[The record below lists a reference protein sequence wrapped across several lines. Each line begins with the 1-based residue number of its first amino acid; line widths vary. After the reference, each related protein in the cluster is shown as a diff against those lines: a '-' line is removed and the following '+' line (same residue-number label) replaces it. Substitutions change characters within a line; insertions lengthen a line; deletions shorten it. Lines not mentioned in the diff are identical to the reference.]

1 MLKDQTGLV
10 MTGSDAAI
18 AHYNRAIGHLL
29 AFQPEVVAQTEAA
42 RASDPSCVMAQ
53 ALRAYLGLMSSE
65 YPDAV
70 HAARFVTG
78 ISATSD
84 REAGHLRA
92 IGQWLAGDWHGAS
105 RTLDSLLVL
114 YPRDILALSVGH
126 QLDFFLGEA
135 GNLRD
140 RISRALPHWDPD
152 HHLYGYLLGMQAFG
166 LEECGQYEAAE
177 QVGRAAIAHHADDVW
192 AIHAVGHTYE
202 MRGLFQEGIDF
213 LDSHSASW
221 ATSNFLKVHTSWH
234 KAIFALEKHDF
245 GTALAICDETLSGDH
260 SLRTALEMA
269 DAGSLLWRLHLDEV
283 DVANRWE
290 PLADAWAAKDPT
302 CWYVFN
308 DLHAILALVGA
319 GRQAEAETLVA
330 RMEAAALSPERLLTN
345 GLAMV
350 SAGLPVAQAL
360 TAFGRGDYEQ
370 AVSTMAPVRHQ
381 LSIFGGSHAQR
392 DVFQRTLLV
401 AARRAGQTQ
410 FAQILCEDR
419 LAQRPTSVW
428 AKTQQ
433 YHLTITG

>member
-1 MLKDQTGLV
+1 MRKDQTGLL
-10 MTGSDAAI
+10 MAGSEEAV

-42 RASDPSCVMAQ
+42 RAADPSCVMAQ

-65 YPDAV
+65 YLDAV
-70 HAARFVTG
+70 HAARFVAGLCGTN
-78 ISATSD
+78 A
-84 REAGHLRA
+84 REAAHLSA
-92 IGQWLAGDWHGAS
+92 IDQWIAGDWHGAS
-105 RTLDSLLVL
+105 RTLDQLLSL

-135 GNLRD
+135 VNLRG
-140 RISRALPHWDPD
+140 RITRALPHWDTN

-166 LEECGQYEAAE
+166 LEECGLYEAAE
-177 QVGRAAIAHHADDVW
+177 QAGRAAIAHHADDVW

-202 MRGLFQEGIDF
+202 MRGLFEDGISF
-213 LDSHSASW
+213 LESQSSSW
-221 ATSNFLKVHTSWH
+221 TTSNFLKVHTSWH
-234 KAIFALEKHDF
+234 KAIFALERQDYD
-245 GTALAICDETLSGDH
+245 TALAICDETLSCDQ

-290 PLADAWAAKDPT
+290 PLAEAWAAKDPT

-319 GRQAEAETLVA
+319 GQQAEAEAIVA
-330 RMEAAALSPERLLTN
+330 RMEAAALCSERLMSN
-345 GLAMV
+345 GLAMA

-360 TAFGRGDYEQ
+360 TAFGRGDYGQ
-370 AVSTMAPVRHQ
+370 AVSIMAPVRHQ
-381 LSIFGGSHAQR
+381 MSIFGGSHAQR

-401 AARRAGQTQ
+401 AARRAGQTA
-410 FAQILCEDR
+410 FAEILCQER
-419 LAQRPTSVW
+419 LETRPNSVW
-428 AKTQQ
+428 AAAQSQ
-433 YHLTITG
+433 LL

>member
-1 MLKDQTGLV
+1 MLKDQTGLL
-10 MTGSDAAI
+10 MAGSEEAV

-42 RASDPSCVMAQ
+42 RAADPSCVMAQ

-65 YPDAV
+65 YLDAV
-70 HAARFVTG
+70 HAARFVAGLCGTN
-78 ISATSD
+78 A
-84 REAGHLRA
+84 REAAHLSA
-92 IGQWLAGDWHGAS
+92 IDQWIAGDWHGAS
-105 RTLDSLLVL
+105 RTLDRLLSL

-135 GNLRD
+135 VNLRG
-140 RISRALPHWDPD
+140 RITRALPHWDTN

-166 LEECGQYEAAE
+166 LEECGLYEAAE
-177 QVGRAAIAHHADDVW
+177 QAGRAAIAHHADDVW

-202 MRGLFQEGIDF
+202 MRGLFEDGISF
-213 LDSHSASW
+213 LDSQSHSW
-221 ATSNFLKVHTSWH
+221 TTSNFLKVHTSWH
-234 KAIFALEKHDF
+234 KAIFALERQDYD
-245 GTALAICDETLSGDH
+245 TALAIFDETLSCDQ

-290 PLADAWAAKDPT
+290 PLAEAWAAKDPT

-319 GRQAEAETLVA
+319 GQQAEAEAIVA
-330 RMEAAALSPERLLTN
+330 RMEAAALCSERLMSN
-345 GLAMV
+345 GLAMA

-360 TAFGRGDYEQ
+360 TAFGRGDYGQ
-370 AVSTMAPVRHQ
+370 AVSIMAPVRHQ
-381 LSIFGGSHAQR
+381 MSIFGGSHAQR

-401 AARRAGQTQ
+401 AARRAGQTA
-410 FAQILCEDR
+410 FAEILCQER
-419 LAQRPTSVW
+419 LETRPNSVW
-428 AKTQQ
+428 AAAQSQ
-433 YHLTITG
+433 LL

>member
-1 MLKDQTGLV
+1 MLKDQTGLL

-70 HAARFVTG
+70 NAARFVRG
-78 ISATSD
+78 LTSTD
-84 REAGHLRA
+84 ARETFHLSA
-92 IGQWLAGDWHGAS
+92 IGQWIAGDWHGAS
-105 RTLDSLLVL
+105 RTLDELLSL

-140 RISRALPHWDPD
+140 RVTRALPHWDPD

-177 QVGRAAIAHHADDVW
+177 QAGRAAIAHHADDVW

-202 MRGLFQEGIDF
+202 MRGLFEEGIDF
-213 LDSHSASW
+213 LDSQSASW
-221 ATSNFLKVHTSWH
+221 TTSNFLKVHTSWH
-234 KAIFALEKHDF
+234 RAIFALERHDY
-245 GTALAICDETLSGDH
+245 GTALAICDETLSCDQ

-283 DVANRWE
+283 DVGSRWE

-308 DLHAILALVGA
+308 DLHAILALVGT
-319 GRQAEAETLVA
+319 GRQAEAETIVA
-330 RMEAAALSPERLLTN
+330 RMETAARSPERLVSN
-345 GLAMV
+345 GLAMA

-360 TAFGRGDYEQ
+360 TAFGRGNYGQ
-370 AVSTMAPVRHQ
+370 VVSIMAPVRHQ

-410 FAQILCEDR
+410 FAKNLCDER
-419 LAQRPTSVW
+419 LTLRPTSVW
-428 AKTQQ
+428 SKIQRQQ
-433 YHLTITG
+433 VTA

>member
-1 MLKDQTGLV
+1 MLKDQTGLL
-10 MTGSDAAI
+10 MAGSEEAV

-29 AFQPEVVAQTEAA
+29 AFQPEVVGQTEAA
-42 RASDPSCVMAQ
+42 RAADPSCVMAQ

-70 HAARFVTG
+70 NAARFVRG
-78 ISATSD
+78 LTSSD
-84 REAGHLRA
+84 AREALHLSA
-92 IGQWLAGDWHGAS
+92 IGQWIAGDWHGAS
-105 RTLDSLLVL
+105 RTLDDLLGR

-135 GNLRD
+135 GNLRG
-140 RISRALPHWDPD
+140 RITRALPHWDPN

-177 QVGRAAIAHHADDVW
+177 KAGRAAIAHHADDVW

-202 MRGLFQEGIDF
+202 MRGLFEEGIDF
-213 LDSHSASW
+213 LDSQSASW
-221 ATSNFLKVHTSWH
+221 ASSNFLKVHTSWH
-234 KAIFALEKHDF
+234 KAIFALEQQDY
-245 GTALAICDETLSGDH
+245 GAALAICDETLSSDQ

-283 DVANRWE
+283 DVGARWE
-290 PLADAWAAKDPT
+290 PLAEAWASKDPT

-308 DLHAILALVGA
+308 DLHTILAMVGA
-319 GRQAEAETLVA
+319 GRQAEAEAIVA
-330 RMEAAALSPERLLTN
+330 RMEASVLSPERLVSN
-345 GLAMV
+345 GLAMA

-370 AVSTMAPVRHQ
+370 TVSIMAPIRHQ

-401 AARRAGQTQ
+401 AARRAGQTA
-410 FAQILCEDR
+410 FVQILCQER
-419 LAQRPTSVW
+419 LEARPNSVW
-428 AKTQQ
+428 AAAQRR
-433 YHLTITG
+433 HL

>member
-1 MLKDQTGLV
+1 MLKDQTGLL
-10 MTGSDAAI
+10 MAGSEEAV

-29 AFQPEVVAQTEAA
+29 AFQPEVVAATEAA
-42 RASDPSCVMAQ
+42 RAADHACIMAK

-70 HAARFVTG
+70 NAARFVRG
-78 ISATSD
+78 LTSSGA
-84 REAGHLRA
+84 RETLHLSA
-92 IGQWLAGDWHGAS
+92 IGQWIAGDWHGAS
-105 RTLDSLLVL
+105 RTLDALLNL

-135 GNLRD
+135 GNLRG
-140 RISRALPHWDPD
+140 RITRALPHWDPD

-177 QVGRAAIAHHADDVW
+177 KAGRAAISHHVDDVW

-202 MRGLFQEGIDF
+202 MRGRFEEGIAF
-213 LDSHSASW
+213 LDCHSASW
-221 ATSNFLKVHTSWH
+221 TSSNFLKVHTSWH
-234 KAIFALEKHDF
+234 KGIFALEQQDY
-245 GTALAICDETLSGDH
+245 GAALAICDETLSCDQ

-283 DVANRWE
+283 DVGARWE
-290 PLADAWAAKDPT
+290 PLAEAWASKDPT

-308 DLHAILALVGA
+308 DLHAILAMIGA
-319 GRQAEAETLVA
+319 GRQAEAEAIVA
-330 RMEAAALSPERLLTN
+330 RMEASVLSPDRLVSN
-345 GLAMV
+345 GLAMA

-360 TAFGRGDYEQ
+360 AAFGHGDYGQ
-370 AVSTMAPVRHQ
+370 TVSLMAPVRHQ

-401 AARRAGQTQ
+401 AARRAGQTA
-410 FAQILCEDR
+410 FAQILCQER
-419 LAQRPTSVW
+419 LQVRPNSVW
-428 AKTQQ
+428 AAAQSR
-433 YHLTITG
+433 LL